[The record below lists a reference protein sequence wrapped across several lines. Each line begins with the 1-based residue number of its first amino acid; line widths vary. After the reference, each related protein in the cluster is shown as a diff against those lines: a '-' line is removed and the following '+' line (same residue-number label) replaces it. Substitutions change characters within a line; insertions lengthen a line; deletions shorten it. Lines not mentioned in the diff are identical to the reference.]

1 MVSAVMK
8 TSLGSLK
15 ERVQAPGSVTDPE
28 DLKDVDP
35 SHRHVSY
42 DVMQYTNYII
52 ICVEASSKKVEA
64 KKLRLVFCEEKAA
77 WTPTLIWR

>member
-1 MVSAVMK
+1 MK

-35 SHRHVSY
+35 SHRHVFY
-42 DVMQYTNYII
+42 DVMQYTNYVII
-52 ICVEASSKKVEA
+52 FVAARSKLEA
-64 KKLRLVFCEEKAA
+64 KKLRLVFVKRRQLE
-77 WTPTLIWR
+77 LQL

>member
-52 ICVEASSKKVEA
+52 IFICVEASSKKVEA

-77 WTPTLIWR
+77 